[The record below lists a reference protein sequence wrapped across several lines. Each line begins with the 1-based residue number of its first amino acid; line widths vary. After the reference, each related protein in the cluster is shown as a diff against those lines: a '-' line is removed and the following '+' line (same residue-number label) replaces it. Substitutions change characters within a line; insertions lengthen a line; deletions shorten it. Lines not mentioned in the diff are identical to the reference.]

1 MPTKILILAFLT
13 MEKDK
18 NHKNYAIGRA
28 FAISGIS
35 MTTIAL
41 AIYFLGGAPF
51 YYALLFLAGIILGFI
66 GAFFIL
72 LSFRK

>member
-1 MPTKILILAFLT
+1 MG
-13 MEKDK
+13 
-18 NHKNYAIGRA
+18 NKNYRIGKA
-28 FAISGIS
+28 FALSGIT

-41 AIYFLGGAPF
+41 ATYFLGGAPF
-51 YYALLFLAGIILGFI
+51 YYALLFLLGIVLGFI

>member
-1 MPTKILILAFLT
+1 MQ
-13 MEKDK
+13 KDK
-18 NHKNYAIGRA
+18 NHKNYRIGRA

-35 MTTIAL
+35 MTTAAL
-41 AIYFLGGAPF
+41 ITYFLEGAPF
-51 YYALLFLAGIILGFI
+51 YYAVLFLMGIVLGFI

>member
-1 MPTKILILAFLT
+1 
-13 MEKDK
+13 MEKNK
-18 NHKNYAIGRA
+18 KLKNYTRGRA
-28 FAISGIS
+28 FALSGIT

-41 AIYFLGGAPF
+41 AIYFFGGAPF
-51 YYALLFLAGIILGFI
+51 YYALLFLLGIILGFI

>member
-1 MPTKILILAFLT
+1 

-18 NHKNYAIGRA
+18 NRKNYTLGRA
-28 FAISGIS
+28 FAMSGIS

-41 AIYFLGGAPF
+41 ITYFLGGAPF
-51 YYALLFLAGIILGFI
+51 YYALLFLLGIVLGFI

-72 LSFRK
+72 LSFRKNNP

>member
-1 MPTKILILAFLT
+1 MPKNTQPFRLN

-18 NHKNYAIGRA
+18 KLKNYTIGRG

-35 MTTIAL
+35 MTTVAL
-41 AIYFLGGAPF
+41 IIYFLGVAPF
-51 YYALLFLAGIILGFI
+51 YYAILFLAGMVLGFV